1 GISSTTPLLANSSEE
16 TPVLSP
22 LVPVSSLGSSKGED
36 QKQKVV
42 TKPEKVQAILKG
54 IKQILL
60 YSFSIMHVMNVF
72 RNVQFVAFSSRSTM
86 LFCDCTTPR
95 ARANA
100 SHNHGLDPERLLVD
114 LKNLAR
120 RRQWRT
126 QGFLKVRGTTLSGA
140 AMADRGFREARLRV
154 SWVVKVALA
163 EKENR

>member
-1 GISSTTPLLANSSEE
+1 
-16 TPVLSP
+16 
-22 LVPVSSLGSSKGED
+22 
-36 QKQKVV
+36 
-42 TKPEKVQAILKG
+42 
-54 IKQILL
+54 
-60 YSFSIMHVMNVF
+60 
-72 RNVQFVAFSSRSTM
+72 
-86 LFCDCTTPR
+86 
-95 ARANA
+95 RANA